1 VLRRFCTAGQ
11 ELVGSDCALYER
23 RADGSWARF
32 SWADIAT
39 VGWSRVEHALVLR
52 LWPTSPAGLEI
63 RISGDGVLAAF
74 VADRVAAARVLERH
88 VELRPGVVG
97 TVIAVRERGG
107 VIRWRLLVGGREPLT
122 PEVREIGERVIAEI
136 RGIAGC

>member
-1 VLRRFCTAGQ
+1 
-11 ELVGSDCALYER
+11 
-23 RADGSWARF
+23 
-32 SWADIAT
+32 
-39 VGWSRVEHALVLR
+39 
-52 LWPTSPAGLEI
+52 
-63 RISGDGVLAAF
+63 
-74 VADRVAAARVLERH
+74 
-88 VELRPGVVG
+88 VVG